1 MSQLNQRE
9 LDVLN
14 ILWKTDEPMT
24 STDIV
29 NEQRGLTQSTVIAVL
44 RKLLKDDLVEVAGV
58 THSGKVL
65 SRTYRPT
72 PASRDVIMS
81 NFAGDYA
88 SFKNVISKSDLCAA
102 ILGIEQSPDQMK
114 AEIAK
119 LKNILKD
126 YEKKL

>member
-1 MSQLNQRE
+1 MSRLNSRE

-14 ILWKTDEPMT
+14 ILWKADEPMT

-29 NEQRGLTQSTVIAVL
+29 NQQRGLTQSTVIAVL

-72 PASRDVIMS
+72 PTSRDVIMN

-102 ILGIEQSPDQMK
+102 ILSIEQSPDQMK

-119 LKNILKD
+119 LKSILKD